1 MEETG
6 RNAKLT
12 ASRLLERLS
21 AIGADPAGGVTRL
34 LYDAAWREA
43 QIAAAHLMREAGLE
57 VAVDAVGNVFGR
69 LAGTDPTAPA
79 VLTGS
84 HVDTVRSGGGY
95 DGALGIAAGIAAL
108 ARLKAER
115 GQPRRTLEV
124 VSFCEEEGSRFPL
137 AYWGSG
143 NVTGNRPFDGAL
155 DARDGNGTTLRAAM
169 AAAGF
174 EPGLHSRSRRTD
186 IGFFAELHIE
196 QGEVL
201 EREGRE
207 IGIVDAIFGQRRF
220 FVDVEGRSGHAG
232 TAPMAIRADALAAA
246 AEMIAWLRTAALE
259 AGGGLVATVGRLDVY
274 PNVPNVIPGKAV
286 FSLDVRHRDEAA
298 IEAFCERAR
307 LALGAAAD
315 RHGVSVSLSCWLA
328 EPPSPMDAA
337 LQARIARICAAKAY
351 SHRTIGSGAGHDAG
365 LFAPLVPTAMI
376 FVPSRGGISHSPL
389 EYTAP
394 EDVERGADVLAEL
407 LHALAY
413 GEESA

>member
-1 MEETG
+1 MGESG
-6 RNAKLT
+6 VNAKWT

-34 LYDAAWREA
+34 LYDASWREA
-43 QIAAAHLMREAGLE
+43 QLAVADLMREAGLE
-57 VAVDAVGNVFGR
+57 VSADTVGNVFGR
-69 LAGTDPTAPA
+69 LAGADPSAPA

-108 ARLKAER
+108 ARLKADC

-169 AAAGF
+169 AAAGL
-174 EPGLHSRSRRTD
+174 EPEQHGRSCRTD
-186 IGFFAELHIE
+186 IGFFVELHIE

-201 EREGRE
+201 EREGVE
-207 IGIVDAIFGQRRF
+207 IGVVDAIFGQRRF
-220 FVDVEGRSGHAG
+220 YVTVEGRAGHAG
-232 TAPMAIRADALAAA
+232 TTPMAIRSDALAAA
-246 AEMIAWLRTAALE
+246 AEMIAWLRPAALE
-259 AGGGLVATVGRLDVY
+259 AGGGLVATAGRLDVH
-274 PNVPNVIPGKAV
+274 PNMPNVIPGKAV

-298 IEAFCERAR
+298 IDAFCDQAR
-307 LALGAAAD
+307 LGFGAAAD
-315 RHGVSVSLSCWLA
+315 RHGVSASLSCWLA

-337 LQARIARICAAKAY
+337 LQARIARICAAKGY

-389 EYTAP
+389 EFTAP
-394 EDVERGADVLAEL
+394 EDVERGADVLAGL
-407 LHALAY
+407 LHTLAY